1 MQNRYAG
8 DVGDFI
14 KLGLIRHLAA
24 ADLSFGVNWYL
35 TPDEAHNADGKH
47 VAYVEPGN
55 RQHASLKAC
64 DPDLM
69 ERLSRVVAGSRSVQ
83 ALEDSGALPASALTF
98 GEVLD
103 RSVDRK
109 AWHERALAALVSAD
123 TVFVDPDNGLASASG
138 RPTIKHVLTGELA
151 DYAARGQSL
160 VVYHHADR
168 SAKAEVQA
176 KAQLGR
182 IARAVGQVPVGAII
196 ARRGSC
202 RLFLV
207 TASDERLN
215 ALADRLQS
223 FAERWRGH
231 VELVRVCGERA

>member
-24 ADLSFGVNWYL
+24 EDPSFGVHWYL

-69 ERLSRVVAGSRSVQ
+69 RCLTCVVAGSRSVR
-83 ALEDSGALPASALTF
+83 ALEDSGALPVGASTF

-103 RSVDRK
+103 RSVDRQ
-109 AWHERALAALVSAD
+109 AWHQRALAALVSAD

-138 RPTIKHVLTGELA
+138 RPTIKHVLTRELA
-151 DYAARGQSL
+151 DYAAHGQSL

-176 KAQLGR
+176 KTQLGR
-182 IARAVGQVPVGAII
+182 IVCAIGQAPVGAII

-207 TASDERLN
+207 TASDAHLN
-215 ALADRLQS
+215 ALATRLQS
-223 FAERWRGH
+223 FAEHWRGH
-231 VELVRVCGERA
+231 VDLARI

>member
-24 ADLSFGVNWYL
+24 DDLSFGVNWYL

-47 VAYVEPGN
+47 VAYVEPDN

-69 ERLSRVVAGSRSVQ
+69 QRLSGVVAGSRSVQ
-83 ALEDSGALPASALTF
+83 ALEDSGALPVGALTF

-103 RSVDRK
+103 RSVNRQ

-123 TVFVDPDNGLASASG
+123 AVFVDPDNGLASASG

-168 SAKAEVQA
+168 SAKAEDQA

-182 IARAVGQVPVGAII
+182 IVRAIGQAPVGTII

-202 RLFLV
+202 RLFVV
-207 TASDERLN
+207 TASNEHLN
-215 ALADRLQS
+215 ALANRLQS

-231 VELVRVCGERA
+231 VELARI

>member
-1 MQNRYAG
+1 
-8 DVGDFI
+8 
-14 KLGLIRHLAA
+14 
-24 ADLSFGVNWYL
+24 
-35 TPDEAHNADGKH
+35 
-47 VAYVEPGN
+47 
-55 RQHASLKAC
+55 
-64 DPDLM
+64 
-69 ERLSRVVAGSRSVQ
+69 
-83 ALEDSGALPASALTF
+83 
-98 GEVLD
+98 
-103 RSVDRK
+103 
-109 AWHERALAALVSAD
+109 VSAD

-138 RPTIKHVLTGELA
+138 RPTIKHVLTGGLA

-176 KAQLGR
+176 KSQLGR

-223 FAERWRGH
+223 FAEHWRGH
-231 VELVRVCGERA
+231 VELARI

>member
-1 MQNRYAG
+1 MQEIAKGLFDVLASPGGQGLGWMQNRYAG

-83 ALEDSGALPASALTF
+83 ALEDSGALRASALTF

-103 RSVDRK
+103 RSVI
-109 AWHERALAALVSAD
+109 
-123 TVFVDPDNGLASASG
+123 G
-138 RPTIKHVLTGELA
+138 
-151 DYAARGQSL
+151 
-160 VVYHHADR
+160 
-168 SAKAEVQA
+168 
-176 KAQLGR
+176 
-182 IARAVGQVPVGAII
+182 
-196 ARRGSC
+196 RRGMSVPWL
-202 RLFLV
+202 R
-207 TASDERLN
+207 S
-215 ALADRLQS
+215 
-223 FAERWRGH
+223 
-231 VELVRVCGERA
+231 

>member
-1 MQNRYAG
+1 M
-8 DVGDFI
+8 
-14 KLGLIRHLAA
+14 AA
-24 ADLSFGVNWYL
+24 DDLSFGVNWYL
-35 TPDEAHNADGKH
+35 TPNEAHNADGKH

-69 ERLSRVVAGSRSVQ
+69 RCLTGVVAGSRSVQ
-83 ALEDSGALPASALTF
+83 VLEDSGALPVGALTF
-98 GEVLD
+98 VEVLD
-103 RSVDRK
+103 RSVDRQ

-123 TVFVDPDNGLASASG
+123 AVFVDPDNGLATASG

-151 DYAARGQSL
+151 DYAARGQTL
-160 VVYHHADR
+160 VVYHHANR
-168 SAKAEVQA
+168 SAKAEEQA

-182 IARAVGQVPVGAII
+182 IVRAVGQAPVGTII

-231 VELVRVCGERA
+231 VELVRI

>member
-1 MQNRYAG
+1 MQDRYAG

-24 ADLSFGVNWYL
+24 ADLAFGVNWYL

-47 VAYVEPGN
+47 VAYVEPEN
-55 RQHASLKAC
+55 RRHASLKAC

-83 ALEDSGALPASALTF
+83 ALEDSGSLPVGALTF
-98 GEVLD
+98 REVLD
-103 RSVDRK
+103 RSVDRQ
-109 AWHERALAALVSAD
+109 AWHERALSALVSAD
-123 TVFVDPDNGLASASG
+123 AVFVDPDNGLASASG
-138 RPTIKHVLTGELA
+138 RSTIKHVLTGELA

-160 VVYHHADR
+160 VVYHHAGR

-176 KAQLGR
+176 KAQLDR
-182 IARAVGQVPVGAII
+182 IARAVGQVPVGTII
-196 ARRGSC
+196 AHRGSC

-215 ALADRLQS
+215 ALADRLRS

-231 VELVRVCGERA
+231 VELVRV

>member
-14 KLGLIRHLAA
+14 KLGLLRHLTAD
-24 ADLSFGVNWYL
+24 DLSFGVNWYL
-35 TPDEAHNADGKH
+35 TPDETHNADGKH
-47 VAYVEPGN
+47 VAYVEPEN

-69 ERLSRVVAGSRSVQ
+69 QRLSGVVVGSRSVQ
-83 ALEDSGALPASALTF
+83 ALEDSGALPVGALTF
-98 GEVLD
+98 GEGLD
-103 RSVDRK
+103 RSVNRQ
-109 AWHERALAALVSAD
+109 AWHERALAALASAD
-123 TVFVDPDNGLASASG
+123 AVFVDPDNGLASAS
-138 RPTIKHVLTGELA
+138 RTPTIKHVLMGELA

-168 SAKAEVQA
+168 SAKAEDQA
-176 KAQLGR
+176 KAQLSR
-182 IARAVGQVPVGAII
+182 IARAVGQVPVGTII

-202 RLFLV
+202 RLFPV
-207 TASDERLN
+207 TASDARLN
-215 ALADRLQS
+215 ALAYRLQS

-231 VELVRVCGERA
+231 VELVRV

>member
-14 KLGLIRHLAA
+14 KVGLIRHLTAD
-24 ADLSFGVNWYL
+24 DLSFGVNWYL

-69 ERLSRVVAGSRSVQ
+69 RCLTGVVAGSRSVQ
-83 ALEDSGALPASALTF
+83 SLEDSGALPVGALTF

-103 RSVDRK
+103 RSVNRQ
-109 AWHERALAALVSAD
+109 AWHERALAALASAD
-123 TVFVDPDNGLASASG
+123 AVFVDPDNGLASASG
-138 RPTIKHVLTGELA
+138 RPTIKHVLTGGLA

-176 KAQLGR
+176 KSQLGR

-223 FAERWRGH
+223 FAEHWRGH
-231 VELVRVCGERA
+231 VELARI

>member
-47 VAYVEPGN
+47 VAYVEPDN

-69 ERLSRVVAGSRSVQ
+69 ERVGRVVAGSRSVQ
-83 ALEDSGALPASALTF
+83 ALEDSGSLPVGALTF

-103 RSVDRK
+103 RSVNRQ
-109 AWHERALAALVSAD
+109 AWHKRALSALVSAD
-123 TVFVDPDNGLASASG
+123 AVFVDPDNGLASASG
-138 RPTIKHVLTGELA
+138 RPTIKHVSTGELA

-176 KAQLGR
+176 KAQLDR
-182 IARAVGQVPVGAII
+182 IARAAGQVPVGTII

-215 ALADRLQS
+215 DLANRLQS

-231 VELVRVCGERA
+231 VELVRVYGEQA

>member
-14 KLGLIRHLAA
+14 KLGLLRHLAA
-24 ADLSFGVNWYL
+24 DDLSFGVNWYL

-47 VAYVEPGN
+47 VTYVETEN
-55 RQHASLKAC
+55 RKHASLAAC
-64 DPDLM
+64 DLDLM
-69 ERLSRVVAGSRSVQ
+69 RCLSGVVAGLRSVQ
-83 ALEDSGALPASALTF
+83 ALEDSGALPLGASSFA
-98 GEVLD
+98 EVLD
-103 RSVDRK
+103 RSVNRQ
-109 AWHERALAALVSAD
+109 AWHERALAGLVGANA
-123 TVFVDPDNGLASASG
+123 VFVDPDNGLASASG
-138 RPTIKHVLTGELA
+138 RPTIKHVLAGELA

-182 IARAVGQVPVGAII
+182 VACAVGQVPVGTII

-202 RLFLV
+202 RLFVV
-207 TASDERLN
+207 TASDGHLN
-215 ALADRLQS
+215 ALADRLRS
-223 FAERWRGH
+223 FAELWRGH
-231 VELVRVCGERA
+231 VELVRG

>member
-14 KLGLIRHLAA
+14 KLGLVRHLAPD
-24 ADLSFGVNWYL
+24 DLSFGVNWYL
-35 TPDEAHNADGKH
+35 TPDETHNADGKH
-47 VAYVEPGN
+47 VAYVESGN

-69 ERLSRVVAGSRSVQ
+69 RRLSGVVAGSRSVQ
-83 ALEDSGALPASALTF
+83 ALENSGALPFDTSTF
-98 GEVLD
+98 AEVLY
-103 RSVDRK
+103 RSVSRQ
-109 AWHERALAALVSAD
+109 AWHERALAALAGAD
-123 TVFVDPDNGLASASG
+123 SVFVDPDNGLASASG
-138 RPTIKHVLTGELA
+138 QPTIKHVLTGELA

-160 VVYHHADR
+160 VVYHHANR
-168 SAKAEVQA
+168 SAKAEDRA
-176 KAQLGR
+176 KAQLDR
-182 IARAVGQVPVGAII
+182 IARVVGQASVGTII

-207 TASDERLN
+207 TASNEHLN

-223 FAERWRGH
+223 FADHGKDTSS
-231 VELVRVCGERA
+231 